1 MIFKYYVADGGTVVS
16 WSCWPSERVSKLRFV
31 VSISFDVPSRL
42 FFSFVLTSSSSS
54 SGKNFICSRG
64 ANVSESGGYGHWLA
78 RRVEGFLTHARPWNT
93 RTLSRNS
100 FGIFGVGL
108 ETKQLKWKRNIFAF
122 FYLAIGFVHCL
133 GISDRSLSGVIG
145 IGTLDKDAIGSL
157 RSPTF
162 GSVG

>member
-1 MIFKYYVADGGTVVS
+1 MQDLEIHEHYQEIHLES
-16 WSCWPSERVSKLRFV
+16 S
-31 VSISFDVPSRL
+31 
-42 FFSFVLTSSSSS
+42 VLVLKQNK
-54 SGKNFICSRG
+54 KN
-64 ANVSESGGYGHWLA
+64 
-78 RRVEGFLTHARPWNT
+78 
-93 RTLSRNS
+93 
-100 FGIFGVGL
+100 
-108 ETKQLKWKRNIFAF
+108 LKWKLNIFAF